1 MGVDDWTAFAR
12 ALPRLETLSVQWS
25 VRLPDSALRILGENC
40 RHLTKYD
47 MRSACSIEA
56 LLSHDTTV
64 PVLPELK
71 ELIVD
76 RFTEGLAG
84 SR

>member
-1 MGVDDWTAFAR
+1 M
-12 ALPRLETLSVQWS
+12 PRLKSLRMQWS
-25 VRLPDSALRILGENC
+25 VRLPDGALRILGENC

-56 LLSHDTTV
+56 LRSHDTTV

-76 RFTEGLAG
+76 RFTESLAG